1 MFASET
7 RISLEE
13 HLTFASYVQ
22 TDSLYSL
29 EKTIVVDTIGTLVP
43 EKMQEVKKQLS
54 DLFAIGQ

>member
-1 MFASET
+1 
-7 RISLEE
+7 LEE

>member
-1 MFASET
+1 M
-7 RISLEE
+7 
-13 HLTFASYVQ
+13 TFASYVQ